1 VAYNMEEGSSA
12 MMWALTSSLA
22 DQQSRMRAV

>member
-1 VAYNMEEGSSA
+1 MEEGSSA